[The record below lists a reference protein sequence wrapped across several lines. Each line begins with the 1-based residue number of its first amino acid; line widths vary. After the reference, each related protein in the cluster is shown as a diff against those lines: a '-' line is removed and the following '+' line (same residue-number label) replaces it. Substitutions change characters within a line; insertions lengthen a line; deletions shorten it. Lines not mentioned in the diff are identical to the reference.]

1 MPAGSLSA
9 SASPYVMEHSLPP
22 PLHAPR
28 RHYGSGTASSNG
40 GGLSLANLAQAFQQ
54 LSSDKEMGV
63 RQDRCGQSGGGDA
76 AASPFDSLQEIDRSD
91 GDGAPRGRSEPA
103 FQRRSASS
111 ADTSSGRTSTSRC
124 APPHLGKRPRT
135 DAVAHQPLI
144 SLSPLY
150 AQRLATLREAQFC
163 TELES
168 RLGKYDYSS
177 IMQCLHELVRRLSP
191 LSTASAAVDATVDG
205 DSSDARRVK
214 KQGCAAG
221 KEGADAEDIATSA
234 ARALMANHRLL
245 TAVLSALNR
254 MDLYVMETEMSRSQH
269 NVSAA
274 ATAGLDATPTAT
286 LCADP
291 QLPPPQPQQQ
301 QHRDGLP
308 LPETPFSARLCRLL
322 LQWLSR
328 EVSCMGATVSL
339 QVLHLLGQQR
349 LFHGEAVLETLV
361 DAIVVHLQR
370 CGSVAAAPTRT
381 ESTGGAFTLE
391 EYSLLFDALARFQ
404 AQLLRLSYLRQSTER
419 ERDVAHPSA
428 AETSD
433 GKSVDTEDAAAVVA
447 VMGEDD
453 SDLCLASAAAAVRR
467 RALEA
472 SSHPVANGHLFH
484 RLAEA
489 LSLTLW
495 RGERRRLSESA
506 ADAATASID
515 PADASARLLKM
526 NATSFLFLIRALS
539 KLQWW
544 HDGLAAALAAP
555 LTGYVRVHPE
565 SALVVVKLVGRR
577 ENRSGDVALLEALQ
591 DSLLT
596 LLLRRRS
603 ALKAGAK
610 MALAPRQSRGAEMD
624 GDGDVNGA
632 KMGLALREA
641 PHLGNSVAGESPHR
655 LAEAPASGAK
665 RAHSPTR
672 AGIDDGR
679 DCRAWEWGEEEAGE
693 EDEEADM
700 CLFTTTLET
709 HCTPRELLA
718 PVVSTVA
725 STPRVPAPTQRRAF
739 PALSPAKSASDSAAS
754 LTLIDLHALPGTVEA
769 LCRFHVRTIA
779 VLPSSCKAGA
789 GAGTAGD
796 EVRARIVRR
805 MQELLS
811 LVFDDTSRAIT
822 SVDAIA
828 RSLSPMFLGRLL
840 LTLLEATV
848 QLQQAWGTSGPDA
861 PSMHRGEYASTATA
875 HIPHY
880 PLVIELAYAW
890 MVQVMRS
897 RPPPL
902 QPPASHTGKHTAA
915 AEARYRRIAASAFW
929 RRAVL
934 VHDALLKAGLLCC
947 TRPYAAYASDTGA
960 PPRGRYYMPDDA
972 LRAAPRVDAAVQ
984 RAKMQI
990 RAERQREAAE
1000 RAAVEEKE
1008 RQQRAAT
1015 PKYASASIQTSAQ
1028 RQRSPAASSPSPSPH
1043 QQRRRST
1050 AVQPAR
1056 TTDVFAGY
1064 TRALSRLL

>member
-9 SASPYVMEHSLPP
+9 SASPYVMKRSQSP

-28 RHYGSGTASSNG
+28 RHYGSGTASSNS
-40 GGLSLANLAQAFQQ
+40 GGLSLANLAQVFQQ

-76 AASPFDSLQEIDRSD
+76 AVSPFASLQEIDRSD
-91 GDGAPRGRSEPA
+91 GDGAPRGSSEPA
-103 FQRRSASS
+103 LQRRSASS
-111 ADTSSGRTSTSRC
+111 ADASSGRASTSRY
-124 APPHLGKRPRT
+124 APPHLGKRPHT

-150 AQRLATLREAQFC
+150 AQRLATLTEAQFC

-191 LSTASAAVDATVDG
+191 LSTASAVVDTIVDG
-205 DSSDARRVK
+205 DSSDARRVRS
-214 KQGCAAG
+214 QGCAAG
-221 KEGADAEDIATSA
+221 KEGPDAEDIATSA

-254 MDLYVMETEMSRSQH
+254 MDLYVMETEMSHSPH

-274 ATAGLDATPTAT
+274 ATADLDATPTAT

-291 QLPPPQPQQQ
+291 QPPLPPPQQQ

-361 DAIVVHLQR
+361 DVIIVHLQR
-370 CGSVAAAPTRT
+370 CGSVATAPTRT
-381 ESTGGAFTLE
+381 EWAGGAFTLE

-404 AQLLRLSYLRQSTER
+404 AQLLRLSYLRQSTVR
-419 ERDVAHPSA
+419 EHDVAHPSA
-428 AETSD
+428 AEASD
-433 GKSVDTEDAAAVVA
+433 GKGVDTEDTAAVVA
-447 VMGEDD
+447 FMGEDD
-453 SDLCLASAAAAVRR
+453 SDPCLASAAAAVRR

-472 SSHPVANGHLFH
+472 SSHPVANGRLFH

-489 LSLTLW
+489 LSLALGS
-495 RGERRRLSESA
+495 GERRRLSELA
-506 ADAATASID
+506 ADAATASVD
-515 PADASARLLKM
+515 PAGAPTRLLKM

-591 DSLLT
+591 DGLLT

-603 ALKAGAK
+603 ALKAGGK

-624 GDGDVNGA
+624 GDVNGA
-632 KMGLALREA
+632 AMGVALRVA
-641 PHLGNSVAGESPHR
+641 AHLGNSTADESPHR

-665 RAHSPTR
+665 RAHAPTR
-672 AGIDDGR
+672 VGIDDAR
-679 DCRAWEWGEEEAGE
+679 DRRAWEFGEEEDD
-693 EDEEADM
+693 DEVADM
-700 CLFTTTLET
+700 RLFTTTLES
-709 HCTPRELLA
+709 HCTPRALLA
-718 PVVSTVA
+718 PAVSTVA
-725 STPRVPAPTQRRAF
+725 STPRVPAPMQRRAF
-739 PALSPAKSASDSAAS
+739 PALSLEKSASDSAAS
-754 LTLIDLHALPGTVEA
+754 LTLIDLHALPGTIEA

-779 VLPSSCKAGA
+779 MLPPSCKAGA
-789 GAGTAGD
+789 GAGTTGD

-805 MQELLS
+805 MEELLS
-811 LVFDDTSRAIT
+811 LVFDDTLRAIT
-822 SVDAIA
+822 SVDAIV
-828 RSLSPMFLGRLL
+828 RSLSPMFLGRVL

-848 QLQQAWGTSGPDA
+848 QLQQAWGTSGPDT
-861 PSMHRGEYASTATA
+861 PSMHRGEHASTATA
-875 HIPHY
+875 HITHH
-880 PLVIELAYAW
+880 PLVIEVAYAW

-902 QPPASHTGKHTAA
+902 PPSASHTGKHTAA
-915 AEARYRRIAASAFW
+915 AEVRYRRIAASAFW

-947 TRPYAAYASDTGA
+947 TRPYAAPASGTGA
-960 PPRGRYYMPDDA
+960 PPRGRYYMPDDT
-972 LRAAPRVDAAVQ
+972 LRAAPRVEAAVQ

-990 RAERQREAAE
+990 RAVRQREAAE

-1008 RQQRAAT
+1008 RQQREAT

-1028 RQRSPAASSPSPSPH
+1028 RHSSPAASSPSPSPH

>member
-1 MPAGSLSA
+1 MPVGSLSA

-22 PLHAPR
+22 PLRAPR

-54 LSSDKEMGV
+54 LSSDKEMRV

-91 GDGAPRGRSEPA
+91 GEGAPRGRSEPA
-103 FQRRSASS
+103 LQRRSVSS
-111 ADTSSGRTSTSRC
+111 ADASSGRTYTSRY
-124 APPHLGKRPRT
+124 APPHLGKRPHT
-135 DAVAHQPLI
+135 DAIAHQPLI

-150 AQRLATLREAQFC
+150 AQRLATLTEAQFC

-191 LSTASAAVDATVDG
+191 LSTAFAVVDVTVDG
-205 DSSDARRVK
+205 DSSDAHRVRR
-214 KQGCAAG
+214 QGCAAG
-221 KEGADAEDIATSA
+221 KEGPDAEDIATSA

-254 MDLYVMETEMSRSQH
+254 MDLYVMETEMSRSPH

-274 ATAGLDATPTAT
+274 ATPGLDATPTAT

-291 QLPPPQPQQQ
+291 QLPPPQQQQQ

-370 CGSVAAAPTRT
+370 CGSAAAAPTRT
-381 ESTGGAFTLE
+381 ESAGGAFTLE

-419 ERDVAHPSA
+419 EHDVAHPSA
-428 AETSD
+428 AEASD
-433 GKSVDTEDAAAVVA
+433 GKSVDTEDTAAVVA

-453 SDLCLASAAAAVRR
+453 SDPCLASAAAAVRR

-472 SSHPVANGHLFH
+472 SSHPVANGRLFH

-489 LSLTLW
+489 LSLALW
-495 RGERRRLSESA
+495 SGERRRLSEST

-555 LTGYVRVHPE
+555 LTGYVRAHPE

-591 DSLLT
+591 DGLLT

-603 ALKAGAK
+603 ALKASGK
-610 MALAPRQSRGAEMD
+610 MALAPRQSREAEMD

-632 KMGLALREA
+632 AMGLALREA
-641 PHLGNSVAGESPHR
+641 PHLGNSAAGESPHR

-665 RAHSPTR
+665 RAHAPTR
-672 AGIDDGR
+672 AGIDDAH
-679 DCRAWEWGEEEAGE
+679 DCGAWEWGEEEAGE
-693 EDEEADM
+693 EDEAADM
-700 CLFTTTLET
+700 RLFTTTLET

-718 PVVSTVA
+718 PAVSTVA
-725 STPRVPAPTQRRAF
+725 STPRVPA
-739 PALSPAKSASDSAAS
+739 PAKSASDSAAS
-754 LTLIDLHALPGTVEA
+754 LTLIDLHALPGTIEA

-779 VLPSSCKAGA
+779 VLLPSCKVGA
-789 GAGTAGD
+789 GAGTTGD

-811 LVFDDTSRAIT
+811 LVFDDISRAIT
-822 SVDAIA
+822 SVDAITC
-828 RSLSPMFLGRLL
+828 SLSPMFLGRVL

-861 PSMHRGEYASTATA
+861 PSMHRGEHASTATA
-875 HIPHY
+875 HLPHH

-902 QPPASHTGKHTAA
+902 PPPASHTGKHTAA

-934 VHDALLKAGLLCC
+934 VHYALLKAGLLCC
-947 TRPYAAYASDTGA
+947 TRPYAAYASGTGA

-984 RAKMQI
+984 RAKVQI
-990 RAERQREAAE
+990 RAERQREAAKS
-1000 RAAVEEKE
+1000 AAMEEKE